1 MALIG
6 YARVS
11 TDEQDTSAQ
20 LDALRAEGCAV
31 VLEDTVSGSSRERS
45 NLARALEQVG
55 QGDTLLVVRIDPLAR
70 SLSHL
75 LEIVETV
82 RATARR
88 ACGAT
93 CG

>member
-20 LDALRAEGCAV
+20 LDALREEGCSV
-31 VLEDTVSGSSRERS
+31 ILKDTTSGGSWDRPNLLRTLERRGE
-45 NLARALEQVG
+45 
-55 QGDTLLVVRIDPLAR
+55 GDILLLVWIDRMARSR

-75 LEIVETV
+75 FEIIET
-82 RATARR
+82 
-88 ACGAT
+88 
-93 CG
+93 